1 MISLFPVSREAGAFP
16 KPYQGLPMATKKP
29 KPKIG
34 RPPTARGAYNP
45 NPCRQ
50 LGRVGDEDWQ
60 EIRQGARDA
69 DQNYTQWAVKCL
81 LREARLATGTR
92 LKDAQDAA
100 SKAAKTQAKTQAK
113 KL

>member
-1 MISLFPVSREAGAFP
+1 
-16 KPYQGLPMATKKP
+16 MATKKP

-50 LGRVGDEDWQ
+50 LGRISTEDWQ
-60 EIRQGARDA
+60 QIQQAARESG
-69 DQNYTQWAVKCL
+69 QTFTGWAVGCL
-81 LREARLATGTR
+81 LNA
-92 LKDAQDAA
+92 
-100 SKAAKTQAKTQAK
+100 AKTQAK